1 MFKDDASISVIV
13 NKNKYDAFISVKI
26 GNFEK
31 IISIENY
38 QRWHFYL
45 VSLLNLLKDD
55 ASSSVIENI
64 NQRCRFLKASL
75 VTKTYNDRPGDD
87 TLEKRHLTPLL
98 TLKKRH

>member
-1 MFKDDASISVIV
+1 MFKDDAS
-13 NKNKYDAFISVKI
+13 ISVKI

-55 ASSSVIENI
+55 TSSSIIENI
-64 NQRCRFLKASL
+64 NQRYRFLKASL
-75 VTKTYNDRPGDD
+75 VTKTYNNRSRDD
-87 TLEKRHLTPLL
+87 ALEKHYLIPLL